1 MLKEDYIECLS
12 KLQNQFDSLVSS
24 SQVAID
30 LEKVIDSLNYNF
42 GSHIDSYIPE
52 YFDGQLKQVDETT
65 KALVQK
71 IVILQCA
78 LNNWD
83 AIFLGS
89 YGESTVT
96 QYQKTFNRFLSMCD
110 TAEGWSKELDDY
122 YYKDLAMATRMM
134 FPSGAQVTEASC
146 GFGVKQGL
154 NGGLIDSARF
164 LWLTLMQGGCKDY
177 YQIHTHTPELSEFNP
192 QGWNDCYLRIAEMLE
207 LNPQVKGIFG
217 GSWFYD
223 PQLKDISPRLMYLQ
237 DVPLENG
244 ASSFYT
250 HLDTTGNAI
259 YSSKTRRKLFDEGK
273 YTPKS
278 YLLIWPREAMI
289 KWARAY
295 KSSNNIEEIPAGVV
309 K

>member
-1 MLKEDYIECLS
+1 MLKENYLECLS
-12 KLQNQFDSLVSS
+12 GLQKQFDALVSS
-24 SQVAID
+24 SQVSID
-30 LEKVIDSLNYNF
+30 LEKALDSLSYNF
-42 GSHIDSYIPE
+42 GSHIESYVPE
-52 YFDGQLKQVDETT
+52 YLDGQLKHLDDSS

-83 AIFLGS
+83 AIFLGC
-89 YGESTVT
+89 YGESTVA
-96 QYQKTFNRFLSMCD
+96 QYQKTFNRFLSMCETED
-110 TAEGWSKELDDY
+110 GWSKELDDY

-154 NGGLIDSARF
+154 NGGLLDSAKF
-164 LWLTLMQGGCKDY
+164 LWLTLLQGGCKDY

-250 HLDTTGNAI
+250 HDDTTGNAI
-259 YSSKTRRKLFDEGK
+259 YSSKTRRQLHDDGK

-289 KWARAY
+289 KWAKAY
-295 KSSNNIEEIPAGVV
+295 KSSHNIEEIPVGVV